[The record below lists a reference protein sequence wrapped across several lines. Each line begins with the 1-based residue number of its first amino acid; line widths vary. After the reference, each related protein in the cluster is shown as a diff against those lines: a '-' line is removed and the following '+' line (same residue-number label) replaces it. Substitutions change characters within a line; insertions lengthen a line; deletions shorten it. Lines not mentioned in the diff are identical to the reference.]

1 MPGMCLA
8 NEFISRDEGMH
19 RDFAVM
25 LYQRLTNPPT
35 PQKVYKIIKSA
46 VEMECEFVS
55 QALPVSLL
63 GMNCDCMCDYVKF
76 VADHL
81 LSSMGLDKIYHS
93 VNPFPGWNSFL

>member
-1 MPGMCLA
+1 
-8 NEFISRDEGMH
+8 
-19 RDFAVM
+19 
-25 LYQRLTNPPT
+25 
-35 PQKVYKIIKSA
+35 
-46 VEMECEFVS
+46 MECEFVS

-93 VNPFPGWNSFL
+93 VNPFPWMELISLEGRTNFFEKRVSEYQKANVMATREETVFCVDAEF